1 MRRQSPAEPLLAPV
15 ITPPANTRRWLLF
28 VHQLPSTPSNLRV
41 RTWRRLQQLG
51 AIPIKQAVHVLPD
64 GPGARE
70 DFEWLK
76 EEVKAAGGD
85 ASVFA
90 AHHVDAW
97 SDDALV
103 AAFRR
108 SAQEAYEELAADI
121 EETLRRATTARPAQG
136 TRAPATGRLLKQ
148 FRERLSAIEAVD
160 FFGSAGR
167 DRVSAVLKRFEEQAA
182 PPARTTGSASS
193 LTPAD
198 TQSYQ
203 GRLWVT
209 RPRPGVDRMASA
221 WLIGRFIDP
230 QATFGFAAD
239 LHAVPSAGVPFDMFG
254 VEFSHQGERCTFE
267 TLCSVFGLQEPAV
280 ARIATIVHDLDLKDG
295 RFGAPEASAVS
306 TLIEGL
312 QLAHPDDDVL
322 LAQGAAMFEALYRG
336 FEQTARA
343 SGPRPV
349 VKARQRATPKSS
361 VRTASTPRS
370 RRRPG

>member
-70 DFEWLK
+70 DYEWLK

-85 ASVFA
+85 ASVFVA
-90 AHHVDAW
+90 THVDAW

-108 SAQEAYEELAADI
+108 SGQEAYAALAADI
-121 EETLRRATTARPAQG
+121 EETLRRATTARRPKG
-136 TRAPATGRLLKQ
+136 TRAPSTGRLLKQ

-167 DRVSAVLKRFEEQAA
+167 DRVSAVLKQVEEQAA
-182 PPARTTGSASS
+182 PPARAAGSAPS
-193 LTPAD
+193 LTRAA

-209 RPRPGVDRMASA
+209 RPQPGVDRMASA
-221 WLIGRFIDP
+221 WLIGRFIDR

-239 LHAVPSAGVPFDMFG
+239 LHAVPPAGVPFDMFG
-254 VEFSHQGERCTFE
+254 VEFSHQGECCTFE
-267 TLCSVFGLQEPAV
+267 TLCSVFGLEEPAV
-280 ARIATIVHDLDLKDG
+280 TRIAAIVHDLDLKDS

-312 QLAHPDDDVL
+312 QLAHTDDDVL

-336 FEQTARA
+336 FEQAARA

-349 VKARQRATPKSS
+349 VKVRQRAAPTSS
-361 VRTASTPRS
+361 VRTASTPR
-370 RRRPG
+370 RRRRSG